1 MGFVIT
7 LILVGL
13 VLIFAEILLIP
24 GVGVAGI
31 LGLLSMGGS
40 CFYAFYEFGN
50 TTGAIITAVN
60 VVLVVALAVWILR
73 AKTWK
78 RMALET
84 NIDSKAV
91 SSEASVLAV
100 GDRGRTLT
108 RLAPMGSARFGDYVI
123 EVKALEGMLDQNVDV
138 EVVLIEDNKIYVKPL
153 FAEY

>member
-24 GVGVAGI
+24 GVGVAGT

-123 EVKALEGMLDQNVDV
+123 EVKALEGMLDPNVDV